1 MNFLQI
7 FQGVGTL
14 FELEPAIAIGRLVFV
29 FLGVLLVWLG
39 NKRILEP
46 LIMVPMGFGLVAINA
61 GMLFSLSINIDG
73 DPGSTIDLTNII
85 INPMESTTA
94 GLMNLMQIDFLQP
107 VYTLMFSN
115 GLIACLVFMGIGV
128 ITDISPVLRY
138 PFISMIIALC
148 AELGTILTFPIAI
161 AMGLTPG
168 EAAAT
173 AIIGGADGPMVLFA
187 SLRLAP
193 EIFVPLTI
201 VAYLY
206 LSICYGVYPFLAR
219 VLIPKELR
227 GRVVEMNKSENQQI
241 SAKAKV
247 LFDIIACAVLCLLFP
262 VASPLF
268 LSFFLGNAVKEILVK
283 AYSELLEK
291 VFLYGATFFLGLL
304 LGVLCDANTILGDP
318 RVLKLLILGF
328 IALMLA
334 AVGGIAGGYIIY
346 AFRHKNFNPIIG
358 LAGVSCVPTTAKVA
372 QEVAHE
378 ADRKVFIL
386 QYAMGASVCGVIT
399 TAILTGLYVTLILPY
414 V

>member
-7 FQGVGTL
+7 FQGIGTL
-14 FELEPAIAIGRLVFV
+14 FEQDPALAAGRIVFI
-29 FLGVLLVWLG
+29 FLGVMLVWLG
-39 NKRILEP
+39 NKRVLEP
-46 LIMVPMGFGLVAINA
+46 LIMVPMGFGLVAVNA
-61 GMLFSLSINIDG
+61 GMLYNLTISLDG
-73 DPGSTIDLTNII
+73 NPNNTIDLTNIVI
-85 INPMESTTA
+85 SPMESSTA
-94 GLMNLMQIDFLQP
+94 GLMNIMQIDFLQP

-148 AELGTILTFPIAI
+148 AELGTILTFPIAM
-161 AMGLTPG
+161 AMGFTPG

-187 SLRLAP
+187 ALRLAP

-219 VLIPKELR
+219 FLIPKELR
-227 GRVVEMNKSENQQI
+227 GKAVDMQKEESKQI
-241 SAKAKV
+241 SPKAKV
-247 LFDIIACAVLCLLFP
+247 LFDIITCAVLCLLFP
-262 VASPLF
+262 VATPLF

-283 AYSELLEK
+283 PYSELLEK

-304 LGVLCDANTILGDP
+304 LGVLCDANTILGDV
-318 RVLKLLILGF
+318 RVLKLLVLGF
-328 IALMLA
+328 IALLLS
-334 AVGGIAGGYIIY
+334 AVGGIIGGYIIY
-346 AFRHKNFNPIIG
+346 VFKKKNFNPTIG

-372 QEVAHE
+372 QELVHE
-378 ADRKVFIL
+378 ANKKVFIL
-386 QYAMGASVCGVIT
+386 QYAMGANVCGVIT

>member
-1 MNFLQI
+1 MNFLQV
-7 FQGVGTL
+7 FQGIGTM
-14 FELEPAIAIGRLVFV
+14 FEQEPAIAIGRLVFI
-29 FLGVLLVWLG
+29 FLGIMLVWLG

-61 GMLFSLSINIDG
+61 GMLFSMSISLDG
-73 DPGSTIDLTNII
+73 NPENTIDLTNIMI
-85 INPMESTTA
+85 SPMESTTT

-107 VYTLMFSN
+107 IYTLMFSN

-161 AMGLTPG
+161 AFGFTPG

-206 LSICYGVYPFLAR
+206 LSICYGLYPFLAR
-219 VLIPKELR
+219 LLIPKELR
-227 GRVVEMNKSENQQI
+227 GVVVEMNKEENRQI
-241 SAKAKV
+241 SSKAKV
-247 LFDIIACAVLCLLFP
+247 IFDIIACAVLCLLFP

-268 LSFFLGNAVKEILVK
+268 LSFFLGNAIKEILVK

-304 LGVLCDANTILGDP
+304 LGVLCDANTILGDV

-328 IALMLA
+328 IALILA
-334 AVGGIAGGYIIY
+334 AIGGIVGGYIIY
-346 AFRHKNFNPIIG
+346 IFRKRNFNPTIG

-372 QEVAHE
+372 QELVHDANK
-378 ADRKVFIL
+378 RVFIL
-386 QYAMGASVCGVIT
+386 QYAMGANVCGVIT

>member
-1 MNFLQI
+1 
-7 FQGVGTL
+7 
-14 FELEPAIAIGRLVFV
+14 
-29 FLGVLLVWLG
+29 
-39 NKRILEP
+39 
-46 LIMVPMGFGLVAINA
+46 
-61 GMLFSLSINIDG
+61 
-73 DPGSTIDLTNII
+73 
-85 INPMESTTA
+85 
-94 GLMNLMQIDFLQP
+94 
-107 VYTLMFSN
+107 MFSN

-161 AMGLTPG
+161 AFGFTPG

-206 LSICYGVYPFLAR
+206 LSICYGLYPFLAR
-219 VLIPKELR
+219 FLIPKELR
-227 GRVVEMNKSENQQI
+227 GVVVEMNKEENRQI

-247 LFDIIACAVLCLLFP
+247 IFDVVACAVLCLLFP
-262 VASPLF
+262 VATPLF
-268 LSFFLGNAVKEILVK
+268 LSFFLGNAIKEILVK

-304 LGVLCDANTILGDP
+304 LGVLCDANTILGDV

-328 IALMLA
+328 IALILA
-334 AVGGIAGGYIIY
+334 AIGGIIGGYIIY
-346 AFRHKNFNPIIG
+346 MFRMKKFNPLVG

-372 QEVAHE
+372 QELAHE
-378 ADRKVFIL
+378 ADKKVFIL
-386 QYAMGASVCGVIT
+386 QYAMGANVCGVIT